1 MFALNFAILLMC
13 VWARDTMGDTERLKE
28 CVKGTVFT
36 TPIKLD
42 STNFFFEKALNI
54 NFKFIKNFS
63 DITLTRNGIQP
74 SVSTKII

>member
-1 MFALNFAILLMC
+1 LMC

-36 TPIKLD
+36 TPIRLD
-42 STNFFFEKALNI
+42 GTNFFLEKAFNI
-54 NFKFIKNFS
+54 IFKFLKNSS
-63 DITLTRNGIQP
+63 DITLTINGIQP